1 MIKTIGQ
8 PLQNVM
14 PPIRNEADELQ
25 LLSKG
30 EYKQGFH
37 LVWERFKR
45 TPFLPLRYW
54 MKLIKFF
61 GNYIGIWKR

>member
-1 MIKTIGQ
+1 MIKNHELTFTFCHGS
-8 PLQNVM
+8 VY
-14 PPIRNEADELQ
+14 NEADELL

-54 MKLIKFF
+54 MKVVKYF